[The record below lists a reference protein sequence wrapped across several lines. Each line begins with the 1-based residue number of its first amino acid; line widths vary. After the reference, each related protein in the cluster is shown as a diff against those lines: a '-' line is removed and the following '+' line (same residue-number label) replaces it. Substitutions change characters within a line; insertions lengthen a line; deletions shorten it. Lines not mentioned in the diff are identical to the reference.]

1 LSTLD
6 GCVKQILDPTITDRP
21 FITSSGSQVYISYR
35 TENAQIRVWRSDDD
49 GLTWQHAADPVT
61 GQGSI
66 TAAALGNNLLGP
78 IVADASRGNVYQIF
92 AAGDDANAKT
102 FFQFNNIF
110 VARSVD
116 RGEHWTLSLVYS
128 APPGVSLVNVFPFL
142 SVDRVTGKVYA
153 VWSDAQNVSFSAST
167 DQGLSWSA
175 AVPVNTSPVSTGI
188 FPAVASYNGTVDVV
202 YYGTPSG
209 NDATA
214 LWNVYMA
221 QTTDDGASFQQSKA
235 SNSSNHIGPIC
246 TRGGACN
253 PTRDL
258 LDLFEI
264 AIDPLNGLAA
274 IAYADDTL
282 TKTSAGL
289 PLPQIVLARQ
299 NP

>member
-1 LSTLD
+1 
-6 GCVKQILDPTITDRP
+6 
-21 FITSSGSQVYISYR
+21 
-35 TENAQIRVWRSDDD
+35 
-49 GLTWQHAADPVT
+49 
-61 GQGSI
+61 
-66 TAAALGNNLLGP
+66 
-78 IVADASRGNVYQIF
+78 
-92 AAGDDANAKT
+92 
-102 FFQFNNIF
+102 
-110 VARSVD
+110 
-116 RGEHWTLSLVYS
+116 
-128 APPGVSLVNVFPFL
+128 
-142 SVDRVTGKVYA
+142 
-153 VWSDAQNVSFSAST
+153 
-167 DQGLSWSA
+167 
-175 AVPVNTSPVSTGI
+175 
-188 FPAVASYNGTVDVV
+188 VV